1 MKQPKTATSTSN
13 NKWLLVIFSLFMWIL
28 KVPFNFRVCR
38 LFTYFALD
46 EITDNLVVE
55 IFDLSP
61 LDSFLHVFFLR
72 SDTWI
77 HTGIKILDTNWG
89 YEPAWKKR
97 TFTCS
102 AFSVN
107 SMKIC
112 CSFSLTKLMQN
123 CSNPF
128 FWRRDS
134 TLNNTHCVIQRISSR
149 LSHRAF
155 CWCATYCSVMICIL
169 FWISR
174 FILKPV
180 FSFASCVFT
189 PY

>member
-1 MKQPKTATSTSN
+1 MSDTYSCSSSSAF
-13 NKWLLVIFSLFMWIL
+13 LCGFFILVSSFIL
-28 KVPFNFRVCR
+28 KVLFNIRVCR

-61 LDSFLHVFFLR
+61 LNSFMHVFFLG

-77 HTGIKILDTNWG
+77 HTRIKILDTAWG

-134 TLNNTHCVIQRISSR
+134 TLNNVPGTHCVIHRISSTTFT
-149 LSHRAF
+149 LSLLAM
-155 CWCATYCSVMICIL
+155 CNLV
-169 FWISR
+169 
-174 FILKPV
+174 
-180 FSFASCVFT
+180 
-189 PY
+189 